1 VIYLASFPRIR
12 PRRLRSIRYLRDLI
26 SETYLDTSK
35 LILPVFVNES
45 IDKPIET
52 PGLEGH
58 LTYPPDSNYFVNYIN
73 EAINLGIH
81 SFLIFGIPKIKNED
95 GIRAYA
101 PDGPVQMAI
110 RNIRREIGWDPI
122 IFTDLCICEYTTHGH
137 CGIPLNSKRGN
148 IIDND
153 STLKVY
159 QKIAISQAQAGSDF
173 ISPSGMMDGQVKAIR
188 EALDE
193 TGFSDVGI
201 MAYSAKYASSM
212 YGPFREAV
220 DSAPRFG
227 NRKSYQMDP
236 RNAKEALKEVRL
248 DIEEG
253 ADIIMVKP
261 ALLYLDVIQLVKQY
275 YPEIPLAAYNVSGEY
290 AMIRSAVK
298 NGLLDE
304 VQSIIES
311 LISIKRAGADMI
323 ITYFALD
330 AAKIIKSGKEIF

>member
-1 VIYLASFPRIR
+1 MDI
-12 PRRLRSIRYLRDLI
+12 
-26 SETYLDTSK
+26 
-35 LILPVFVNES
+35 
-45 IDKPIET
+45 
-52 PGLEGH
+52 G
-58 LTYPPDSNYFVNYIN
+58 
-73 EAINLGIH
+73 
-81 SFLIFGIPKIKNED
+81 GIPISN
-95 GIRAYA
+95 
-101 PDGPVQMAI
+101 
-110 RNIRREIGWDPI
+110 
-122 IFTDLCICEYTTHGH
+122 
-137 CGIPLNSKRGN
+137 KRGTT
-148 IIDND
+148 IDND

-193 TGFSDVGI
+193 TGFNDVGI

-261 ALLYLDVIQLVKQY
+261 AILYLDVIQLVKQH

-290 AMIRSAVK
+290 AMIRSAIK

-304 VQSIIES
+304 VQPIVES
-311 LISIKRAGADMI
+311 LISIKRAGADII

-330 AAKIIKSGKEIF
+330 VAKIIKSRKEIF